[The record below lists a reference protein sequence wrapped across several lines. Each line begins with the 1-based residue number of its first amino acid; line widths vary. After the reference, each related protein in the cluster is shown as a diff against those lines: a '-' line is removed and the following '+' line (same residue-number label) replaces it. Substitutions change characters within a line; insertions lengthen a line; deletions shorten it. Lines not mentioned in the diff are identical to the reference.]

1 MRYARFWQAAKLD
14 REDHFLGQMA
24 ELDEEEAAAATSGGA
39 ASVKSEGTDWSGN
52 YVVEQAVPKVRSLPW
67 LLQLIEDIY
76 DAAKEAERPFRV
88 ATGEQNRHRVSI
100 RKRLAREAL
109 EKEYLH
115 YDGQDVLKK
124 RGKALQLEKLAA
136 EAEQGSGP
144 GGTFAMDPGS
154 DAHDG
159 GDSELPPLPNF
170 VVTFL
175 EQRHG
180 VRALVRQA
188 CLELLMTMEHVR
200 TRNEKSE
207 ERRKRL
213 EIQKAQALSRGSS
226 GSDGGGAGSVS
237 HQSKTRPYPE

>member
-1 MRYARFWQAAKLD
+1 MIIEEWPFVGSGLEAEAADHERKLANRKRRLEDYQADLEVPFEPDEYHEHSEALRELWRALQPTATYLRLEKRTAAKA
-14 REDHFLGQMA
+14 RA
-24 ELDEEEAAAATSGGA
+24 
-39 ASVKSEGTDWSGN
+39 
-52 YVVEQAVPKVRSLPW
+52 R
-67 LLQLIEDIY
+67 
-76 DAAKEAERPFRV
+76 AAKEAERPFRV
-88 ATGEQNRHRVSI
+88 ATGEQSRHRVSI

-180 VRALVRQA
+180 VRALVRQ
-188 CLELLMTMEHVR
+188 
-200 TRNEKSE
+200 KS
-207 ERRKRL
+207 
-213 EIQKAQALSRGSS
+213 LS
-226 GSDGGGAGSVS
+226 
-237 HQSKTRPYPE
+237 